1 MFPDFNNSPI
11 GQFETYRD
19 KCGRCGKKFTVTAK
33 EQRAYH
39 ELPVMLGYREPE
51 PRWDLCPLCRPYELC
66 KCGKPMLRGQKR
78 CADCAATKAEIHR
91 ERGGVQRPDGYVH
104 VRYPEHGRAGVS
116 GYVLE
121 HIYVMEQMLGRA
133 LTADETVH
141 HKNGVRHDNRPE
153 NLELWASNHP
163 SGQRVTDLL
172 EWARAIIAKY
182 ENTPADAPA
191 AAPTEGG

>member
-1 MFPDFNNSPI
+1 MAKRK
-11 GQFETYRD
+11 QELTRD
-19 KCGRCGKKFTVTAK
+19 QLATRRFLDSIDGAGDKTHCSRCDKVYMPFRFMGAD
-33 EQRAYH
+33 R
-39 ELPVMLGYREPE
+39 G
-51 PRWDLCPLCRPYELC
+51 LCPDCRPYDVC
-66 KCGKPMLRGQKR
+66 KCGKLMLLGQKR
-78 CADCAATKAEIHR
+78 CVDCAATKAEIHR
-91 ERGGVQRPDGYVH
+91 ERGGVQRADGYVH
-104 VRYPEHGRAGVS
+104 VRYPEHARAGVS

-121 HIYVMEQMLGRA
+121 HIYVTEQMLGRA